1 MAEKTIDEEVKPQ
14 QIVSDTIEQRKASL
28 RYYNEN
34 YYSEFAEIYRN
45 LNGRT
50 KPLKKL
56 NAKTGEWEDDHDRT
70 NVCTPDHFVM
80 QRRGVARLTRNP
92 PNLRVRGGPDNSQG
106 QAQRDKVS
114 AKLMWNWDR
123 AESQKSFKQTVSITY
138 GLGWGMGKVYYDEVP
153 VVRRL
158 RRLSRQLQPADFD
171 NLANSGDPKIA
182 ALVTHFGDRLKDE
195 TPFDDNEM
203 SQIVAA
209 MGDEASLNVSTFRYK
224 GPVLDNVFIGDM
236 FGEPGFKSANES
248 AYWIENSMRDK
259 EWLQYWLKQKS
270 INPVTGEEKPVFDAA
285 ACEKTMEK
293 AGNRTY
299 IDTQEMTLRRHLR
312 DAIDLADPITAGKP
326 VRAPK
331 KRFMVDE
338 RHAIVGGHLCTD
350 FVGEESEYLGR
361 LWYPWET
368 YGRYQYV
375 EMVMIPDWLGGI
387 GMSTLRVT
395 RFLQMLRNQ
404 RLNQTTDFINN
415 ILLPLLKARSG
426 SDITAYDIVR
436 TGWGRLLM
444 LDNLNDMEWQ
454 QDPRLPAEAWQDQAQ
469 LQQQMQQA
477 DPSTI
482 DFAPGTS
489 DVAQA
494 GKFATTARL
503 AAQTADSVTAD
514 TLDQIGQFI
523 REVVELE
530 LWMDQQA
537 MNENVKVPDTYFKRI
552 NAQVPQ
558 QQTPPQPQSPN
569 PLKPDFEQTDAIS
582 INNAGAQ
589 ARVIDVTP
597 MDMQEDYEI
606 LPEQGSTL
614 SADDEFKVK
623 GLQQMFAIGERHPDI
638 INLRAVCTKLAE
650 ATPGINPEDIILPPP
665 PPQPP
670 VPPVKMNIS
679 VSVKWEELP
688 PDVQAAILG
697 KEGLPTELTHA
708 KGIGKMIEHASD
720 AADAAANLE
729 APVDHSQPQ
738 GKPNGSAK

>member
-1 MAEKTIDEEVKPQ
+1 MAEKTIDEEVKPD

-50 KPLKKL
+50 KPLKKWDS
-56 NAKTGEWEDDHDRT
+56 KSGEWVDDTDRT

-92 PNLRVRGGPDNSQG
+92 PNLRVRGGPDNSKG
-106 QAQRDKVS
+106 QEQRDKVS

-123 AESQKSFKQTVSITY
+123 AESQKSFKGTVSVCY

-158 RRLSRQLQPADFD
+158 RKLAQQLKPADFD
-171 NLANSGDPKIA
+171 NLANSGDPKVA
-182 ALVTHFGDRLKDE
+182 ALVSHFGDRLKDP
-195 TPFDDNEM
+195 TPFNEDEL
-203 SQIVAA
+203 SQIVTG

-236 FGEPGFKSANES
+236 FGEPGFRSANES

-270 INPVTGEEKPVFDAA
+270 INPVTGEEKPVFDAK
-285 ACEKTMEK
+285 ACESTMEK

-299 IDTQEMTLRRHLR
+299 IDTQEMTLRRHMR

-338 RHAIVGGHLCTD
+338 RHSIVDGHLCTD

-395 RFLQMLRNQ
+395 RFLKMLRDQ

-415 ILLPLLKARSG
+415 KLLPMIKQRFGA
-426 SDITAYDIVR
+426 DQTAYDIVR
-436 TGWGRLLM
+436 TGWGRLLQV
-444 LDNLNDMEWQ
+444 DNMADIEWQ
-454 QDPRLPAEAWQDQAQ
+454 PDPTFPAEAWQDQAG

-482 DFAPGTS
+482 DFAPGTA

-530 LWMDQQA
+530 LHMDQQA
-537 MNENVKVPDTYFKRI
+537 SNETAKIPIDYFRRI
-552 NAQVPQ
+552 NAPSLQNL
-558 QQTPPQPQSPN
+558 T
-569 PLKPDFEQTDAIS
+569 KPDFEQTDAIS

-597 MDMQEDYEI
+597 MDLQEDYEI

-623 GLQQMFAIGERHPDI
+623 GLQQLFTIGERHPDI
-638 INLRAVCTKLAE
+638 VNLRSVITKLAE
-650 ATPGINPEDIILPPP
+650 ATPGINPEDVILPPP

-670 VPPVKMNIS
+670 VPPLKATASIS
-679 VSVKWEELP
+679 IKFDELA
-688 PDVQAAILG
+688 PDVQGHIL
-697 KEGLPTELTHA
+697 EFLGLPATLTHVR
-708 KGIGKMIEHASD
+708 GVGKMIQETSD
-720 AADAAANLE
+720 AADAASNLE
-729 APVDHSQPQ
+729 SPVDHSQPN
-738 GKPNGSAK
+738 GNGPNKNE

>member
-1 MAEKTIDEEVKPQ
+1 MAEKTIDEEVKPE

-28 RYYNEN
+28 RYFNEN
-34 YYSEFAEIYRN
+34 FYTEWAEIYRN

-50 KPLKKL
+50 KPLKKF
-56 NAKTGEWEDDHDRT
+56 NSKSGEWEDDKDHT

-80 QRRGVARLTRNP
+80 QRRGTARLTRNP
-92 PNLRVRGGPDNSQG
+92 PNLRVRGGPDSTQG
-106 QAQRDKVS
+106 QAARDKTS

-123 AESQKSFKQTVSITY
+123 AESQKAFKGTVSICY

-158 RRLSRQLQPADFD
+158 RRLSQQLAPADFD
-171 NLANSGDPKIA
+171 NLANSNDPKIA
-182 ALVTHFGDRLKDE
+182 ALVSHFGDRLKDP
-195 TPFDDNEM
+195 TPFDEDETG
-203 SQIVAA
+203 QIVAA
-209 MGDEASLNVSTFRYK
+209 MGDEASLNVSTIRYK
-224 GPVLDNVFIGDM
+224 GPVLDNVYVGDM
-236 FGEPGFKSANES
+236 FGEPGFRSANES
-248 AYWIENSMRDK
+248 AWWIENSMRDK
-259 EWLQYWLKQKS
+259 EWLQYWQKQKS
-270 INPVTGEEKPVFDAA
+270 INPVTGQEEPVFTPK
-285 ACEKTMEK
+285 ACEDVMER

-299 IDTQEMTLRRHLR
+299 IDTQEMTLRRHMR

-338 RHAIVGGHLCTD
+338 RHTIVDGHLCID
-350 FVGEESEYLGR
+350 FVGEESVYLGR

-415 ILLPLLKARSG
+415 KLLPLLKHRRG
-426 SDITAYDIVR
+426 DDLTAYDLVR
-436 TGWGRLLM
+436 TGWGRLLEM
-444 LDNLNDMEWQ
+444 DNLSDAEFQ
-454 QDPRLPAEAWQDQAQ
+454 QDPTFPSEAWNDQAQ

-482 DFAPGTS
+482 DFSPGTA
-489 DVAQA
+489 DVQTP

-503 AAQTADSVTAD
+503 AAKSADNVTAD
-514 TLDQIGQFI
+514 TIDNIGMFI

-537 MNENVKVPDTYFKRI
+537 MDENVKVPDTYFKRV
-552 NAQVPQ
+552 NAQSFNDL
-558 QQTPPQPQSPN
+558 TR
-569 PLKPDFEQTDAIS
+569 PDFQQTDAIS
-582 INNAGAQ
+582 LNNQGGQ
-589 ARVIDVTP
+589 ARMIDVSP
-597 MDMQEDYEI
+597 MDLQEDYEI

-614 SADDEFKVK
+614 SADDEFRVA
-623 GLQQMFAIGERHPDI
+623 GLQQIFAIGERHPDI
-638 INLRAVCTKLAE
+638 VNLRAVITKLAE
-650 ATPGINPEDIILPPP
+650 ATPGINAEDIILPPP

-679 VSVKWEELP
+679 ISVKWEELP
-688 PDVQAAILG
+688 PDVQASILQH
-697 KEGLPTELTHA
+697 EGLPTELTHA

-729 APVDHSQPQ
+729 APVDHSTPQ
-738 GKPNGSAK
+738 GSNGNGQ